1 MGCCLSTKQP
11 LKKPDKC
18 GGAPPSKPPL
28 PLVPVEEETVKE
40 VLVLSETPIPTPT
53 VPDVVEKKNSY
64 RYKSPENQELKV
76 QSMAEIKPVEE
87 STAVIKPAE
96 DIISEISEHSELCS
110 FTESFST
117 TTTAAT
123 GTGLEKREG
132 GEEVNQRS
140 PMRVRRKREN
150 AGDITGG
157 RERSVRSPARRAV
170 PSPEKRKP
178 VVSSRPVHGRGMASQ
193 RRNLGVGVGPPN
205 GLRRDS
211 GEGSARRSRSPVT
224 RGQMGSRQNQN
235 VRHRSPGLS
244 ENSRTGGR
252 SPARALDSGVKVEKS
267 KDDVVL
273 PESSKVEKR
282 NDDVPDEAGE
292 SLENPLVSLECFIFL

>member
-11 LKKPDKC
+11 SEKPEKC
-18 GGAPPSKPPL
+18 GGAPPLKPP
-28 PLVPVEEETVKE
+28 PPPVPVEEETVKE
-40 VLVLSETPIPTPT
+40 VLVLSETSIPMPT
-53 VPDVVEKKNSY
+53 AAVDHVVEKNSY
-64 RYKSPENQELKV
+64 RYKPPENQELKM
-76 QSMAEIKPVEE
+76 QSTAEIKPPKE
-87 STAVIKPAE
+87 STALINQAE
-96 DIISEISEHSELCS
+96 DVISEVSERSELRS

-123 GTGLEKREG
+123 GTGLEKRDD

-140 PMRVRRKREN
+140 PMRVRRKRAN
-150 AGDITGG
+150 AGDIAAG
-157 RERSVRSPARRAV
+157 RERSVRSPARRPV

-178 VVSSRPVHGRGMASQ
+178 VVSSRPVQGRAMASQ
-193 RRNLGVGVGPPN
+193 RRNVGVGAGPPN

-224 RGQMGSRQNQN
+224 RGQLGSRQNQN
-235 VRHRSPGLS
+235 VRYRSPGLS
-244 ENSRTGGR
+244 ENGR
-252 SPARALDSGVKVEKS
+252 SPARALDSGIKVEKS
-267 KDDVVL
+267 KDDGVS

-282 NDDVPDEAGE
+282 NDDVPDETGE